1 MPMKK
6 LTFFIGVVLLFVSVI
21 VQAQDE
27 KEDAEVVISRIY
39 EVLTAD
45 KRVDLDLTT
54 LEEDLNYFAQNP
66 ININTASKEQ
76 LEKLQF
82 ISDKQIENLLYYLYR
97 RKQMQTIYELQLV
110 DGFDM
115 FTIRN
120 LLPFVYVGAPEKER
134 NRLPSVK
141 ELLAH
146 GKHEISLRGARTWEP
161 KRGYVN
167 MGDNAAAEAADK
179 RYIGDPNYA
188 SVKYSFRSGDHLEIG
203 LVGEKDAGEQ
213 FAGRYHTGFDF
224 YSGYVQLRHLGPVKT
239 LVLGNLKA
247 NFGLGLV
254 IHPEIGLG
262 KSADVMSMIPRN
274 SGLQKSASTDEY
286 NFLRGVG
293 VTVAV
298 GRSEL
303 SAFYSYKALDGDST
317 GTAFSY
323 IKTDGLHRTVSTLN
337 HKNRITMQVAGVNWS
352 CRLSNLYLGFTVVD
366 TRLSRDLEPEEKPY
380 NVFYFRGSH
389 QLAGGLN
396 YRFRFKK
403 FVFFGEEATQSKGGF
418 ATLNGFMLSPVSLVN
433 LVVLHRYYSKRYDVL
448 LASAFAEGSKVNNE
462 EGLYVGFEI
471 HPLRRWKI
479 GGYADAYSFP
489 WLRYGVNRPSSGY
502 DALFTANFIPAK
514 KVEMYWRFRY
524 EQKEKDLPEAS
535 VTDFTGRYDLASMR
549 YWASFLVNSRLTAKS
564 LVEFNRASS
573 EKESP
578 TFGWMISQEASY
590 TCKKLPLSFDVRC
603 EWFDAVN
610 YDNRIYSYERDV
622 PSVFAVPMLYGRG
635 GRWFGNCQWKV
646 SKQMSLWL
654 KIAQTFYADRNT
666 IGSGLELINSNHKTD
681 IHAVVRL
688 RF

>member
-1 MPMKK
+1 MIK
-6 LTFFIGVVLLFVSVI
+6 LSHSIAVMLLLVIPVFI
-21 VQAQDE
+21 QAQEE

-39 EVLTAD
+39 EMLTAD

-54 LEEDLNYFAQNP
+54 LEDDLHYFAQNP

-82 ISDKQIENLLYYLYR
+82 VSDNQIENLLYYRYR

-120 LLPFVYVGAPEKER
+120 LLPFVYVGEPERGK
-134 NRLPSVK
+134 NRLPSLK

-146 GKHEISLRGARTWEP
+146 GKHEISLRGARTWEQ
-161 KRGYVN
+161 KRGYLN
-167 MGDNAAAEAADK
+167 TPDNVAAEAEDK
-179 RYIGDPNYA
+179 RYIGDPNYL
-188 SVKYSFRSGDHLEIG
+188 SVKYSFRSGDHLEVG
-203 LVGEKDAGEQ
+203 LAGEKDAGEQ

-224 YSGYVQLRHLGPVKT
+224 YAGYVQLHHVGPVKT
-239 LVLGNLKA
+239 LVVGNLKA

-262 KSADVMSMIPRN
+262 KSADVMNVVPRN
-274 SGLQKSASTDEY
+274 SGLQKSSSTDEY
-286 NFLRGVG
+286 NFFRGAG
-293 VTVAV
+293 ATINV
-298 GRSEL
+298 GRSEI

-323 IKTDGLHRTVSTLN
+323 IKTDGLHRTVSTLS
-337 HKNRITMQVAGVNWS
+337 HKNRITMQVAGANWS
-352 CRLSNLYLGFTVVD
+352 CRFSNLYLGLTVID
-366 TRLSRDLEPEEKPY
+366 TRLSRDLEPEQKPY
-380 NVFYFRGSH
+380 NIFYFRGNN

-396 YRFRFKK
+396 YRFRLKK
-403 FVFFGEEATQSKGGF
+403 FVFFGEETTQSKGGF
-418 ATLNGFMLSPVSLVN
+418 AVLNGFTLSPVSLVN

-448 LASAFAEGSKVNNE
+448 LANAFAEGSKVNNE
-462 EGLYVGFEI
+462 DGFYFGFEI
-471 HPLRRWKI
+471 HPVKRWKLSA
-479 GGYADAYSFP
+479 YADTYSFP
-489 WLRYGVNRPSSGY
+489 WLRYGVNRSSSGY
-502 DALFTANFIPAK
+502 DALVVANFIPNK

-524 EQKEKDLPEAS
+524 EQKEKDLQEAS
-535 VTDFTGRYDLASMR
+535 ITGFTGRYDLASVR
-549 YWASFLVNSRLTAKS
+549 YWVSVLMHKRLTLKTLA
-564 LVEFNRASS
+564 EFNRASN

-578 TFGWMISQEASY
+578 TFGWLLSQEASY
-590 TCKKLPLSFDVRC
+590 TCKKIPLTFNVRC

-622 PSVFAVPMLYGRG
+622 PSVFAVPMLYGCG
-635 GRWFGNCQWKV
+635 GRWFGNCQWAV
-646 SKQMSLWL
+646 SKKMSIWL

-666 IGSGLELINSNHKTD
+666 IGSDLELINSNHKTD